1 MPADDEQITAMVA
14 GVQKLSEWFW
24 GPNLQMCHEILA
36 RTYFQP
42 FAALESV
49 LKFNPPDVLQKIES
63 DLKNFPD
70 ADSLFQCL
78 ETDYVRL
85 FISHRDGIAAPLYES
100 CYFGVEPGETASLM
114 GEPAIRMKRCLEAKG
129 LSMDTRLSEPPDHFA
144 IELEYLY
151 FLLEKGWGDNNRAL
165 VAEAASFATDIMLP
179 WATKFQKRLAA
190 VETEGSF
197 YLLITAIL
205 CPFLQFIGRESNDL
219 ALMVFSP
226 NPQSA

>member
-1 MPADDEQITAMVA
+1 MTPDDEQKTALAA
-14 GVQKLSEWFW
+14 GVQILSQWFW
-24 GPNLQMCHEILA
+24 GPNLQICHEILA
-36 RTYFQP
+36 GTYFQP

-63 DLKNFPD
+63 GLKNFPD
-70 ADSLFQCL
+70 ADSFFQYL

-100 CYFGVEPGETASLM
+100 CYFGVGPGETGSLM
-114 GEPAIRMKRCLEAKG
+114 GEPAIRMKRCFEAKG
-129 LSMDTRLSEPPDHFA
+129 LSMDTRLSEPPDHLA

-151 FLLEKGWGDNNRAL
+151 FLLEKGWSDNDRKL
-165 VAEAASFATDIMLP
+165 IVEASSFSSDIMLP
-179 WATKFQKRLAA
+179 WVTMFQKRLAA

-205 CPFLQFIGRESNDL
+205 CAILQFIGGESYKKIG
-219 ALMVFSP
+219 
-226 NPQSA
+226 